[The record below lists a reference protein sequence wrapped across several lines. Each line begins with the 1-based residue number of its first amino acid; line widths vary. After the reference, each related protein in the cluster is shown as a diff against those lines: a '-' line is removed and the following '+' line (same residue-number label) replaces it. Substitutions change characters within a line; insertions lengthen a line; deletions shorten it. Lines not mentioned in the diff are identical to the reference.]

1 MPTRKRFLQGAA
13 ATIAATTYSPPALA
27 SGQLFDPGSW
37 SSVRAQFGLDPRT
50 TNFATFLL
58 APHPRPVRAAIE
70 RHARL
75 LDRDAKR
82 YLDQQE
88 ASNSAE
94 QRVRAAAARYLG
106 VDADEIAL
114 TDSTTMGLALLYGG
128 LRLPSGTEVLTTSHD
143 FYSTH
148 ESLRLRALRT
158 GATVR
163 KIRLY
168 QEARRVS
175 VDEVVSAIRRAVTP
189 ETRALAVTWVHSST
203 GVKLPIRAIAD
214 ALRSVDGD
222 RPPDERVLLCVD
234 GVHGFGVES
243 ATPADLGCDFLVSG
257 CHKWLLG
264 PRGTGVIWGRRDAW
278 GSVTPTI
285 PTFDNRAFP
294 PWLADQAP
302 PLSGIPDLP
311 RAAAMTPGG
320 FHSFEHRWAL
330 REAFEFR
337 RKIGRTRAAAR
348 THELTRRLK
357 AGLAE
362 TTRVRVG
369 TPESDDLSA
378 GLVCFEVADRDPAE
392 IVESL
397 YERARIVTSVTPYS
411 VRYVRFGPSILN
423 TPREVDRALRAI
435 RQIA

>member
-70 RHARL
+70 RHARQ

-214 ALRSVDGD
+214 SLA
-222 RPPDERVLLCVD
+222 
-234 GVHGFGVES
+234 
-243 ATPADLGCDFLVSG
+243 SG

-362 TTRVRVG
+362 TTRVRVV